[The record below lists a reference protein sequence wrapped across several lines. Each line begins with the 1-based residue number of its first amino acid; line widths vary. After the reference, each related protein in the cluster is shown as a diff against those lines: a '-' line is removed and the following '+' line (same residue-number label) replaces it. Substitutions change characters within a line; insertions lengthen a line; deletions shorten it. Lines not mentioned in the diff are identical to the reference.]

1 MARRILE
8 YLDRIDQSAGKA
20 SRMDLL
26 RIAGNEANL
35 NRMASYLIAQ
45 RLVVEATNQEGRL
58 NYSKTDLGEKLHA
71 LLKGHEYFGSLL
83 KDLGRSRLT
92 PS

>member
-1 MARRILE
+1 
-8 YLDRIDQSAGKA
+8 
-20 SRMDLL
+20 MDLL

-45 RLVVEATNQEGRL
+45 RLVVEEKDREGRIS
-58 NYSKTDLGEKLHA
+58 YSKTDLGEKLHA

-83 KDLGRSRLT
+83 IDLGRSRLG
-92 PS
+92 SS